1 MRTSDSLQMN
11 EKNTLHETMQ
21 KLKSK
26 REKEELRN
34 LWLNYNS
41 FKDTFSFLLI
51 IWSRIQRDIRLI
63 DEKNG
68 LEAFYDRPR
77 YEGEEDPGEPTEDE
91 KKQILE
97 GHKHEQIVRLDI
109 EDWFIHAL
117 ILMDKFAKLARGIF
131 FSIYGKEKKQ
141 EVNIIPL
148 RSFHKF
154 KKYFLKNRNKFFDSE
169 FPEIID
175 QYTEWFEPELR
186 DIRDD
191 LIQHESSFKIWGSS
205 FSSTKTEINF
215 GFSKF
220 KPFHVPQKFHTLID
234 RTITRF
240 PQIEQCY
247 SILQVLAI
255 FDEHWKELNQE
266 DRDLVTS
273 IKQSHGSDIPDIINL
288 YTKMSIFFTQ
298 VNDYF
303 VRKIQEKFP
312 Q

>member
-1 MRTSDSLQMN
+1 MKTSDSLQMN

-21 KLKSK
+21 KLKNK

-51 IWSRIQRDIRLI
+51 IWSRIQCDIRLI
-63 DEKNG
+63 NEKNG
-68 LEAFYDRPR
+68 LEAFYDCPR
-77 YEGEEDPGEPTEDE
+77 YEDEEDPGEPTEDE

-97 GHKHEQIVRLDI
+97 GHKHEKIVRLDI

-131 FSIYGKEKKQ
+131 FSIYGEEKKQ
-141 EVNIIPL
+141 EVNIIPF

-154 KKYFLKNRNKFFDSE
+154 KKYFLKNRNKFFDNE

-191 LIQHESSFKIWGSS
+191 LIQHESSFKIWGST
-205 FSSTKTEINF
+205 FSSTKNEIYF
-215 GFSKF
+215 SFSKF
-220 KPFHVPQKFHTLID
+220 KPFHTPRKLHTLIE
-234 RTITRF
+234 RNKNRF
-240 PQIEQCY
+240 PQIMECY
-247 SILQVLAI
+247 SILKILNI
-255 FDEHWKELNQE
+255 FDEHWSELDQV

-273 IKQSHGSDIPDIINL
+273 IKQSHGSDIPDIIKL
-288 YTKMSIFFTQ
+288 YRKISTFFTQ

-303 VRKIQEKFP
+303 IRKIEEE
-312 Q
+312 